1 MVHTTA
7 TLMSPNQV
15 KSKGTL
21 FLQVSFLMNIQDRKN
36 MMRFLF
42 QSIKI
47 TGLYKSQFENIPEHC
62 KWLSEGHRK
71 KAKGNEIIDFD
82 SLFES

>member
-7 TLMSPNQV
+7 TLRSPNQV

-21 FLQVSFLMNIQDRKN
+21 FLQVSFLMNILDCKN
-36 MMRFLF
+36 MMKFLF

-47 TGLYKSQFENIPEHC
+47 TGLYKSQFENVPEYR
-62 KWLSEGHRK
+62 KWVSEGHRK

-82 SLFES
+82 SLFET